1 MSLKPVFDRNG
12 QASGIISVKNGGT
25 IMNHKNPQSR
35 MAIVVVYLI
44 LSVVLMA
51 TAATAQTTRIK
62 TVVLG
67 FESMEGDYG
76 LIVKTTNGNFIYYQ
90 DKSSKRMDDLLNES
104 MTKKMPI
111 IIINGPK
118 YINDVQRGR

>member
-1 MSLKPVFDRNG
+1 V
-12 QASGIISVKNGGT
+12 
-25 IMNHKNPQSR
+25 
-35 MAIVVVYLI
+35 
-44 LSVVLMA
+44 A

-90 DKSSKRMDDLLNES
+90 DKSSKRVDDLLNES

>member
-1 MSLKPVFDRNG
+1 
-12 QASGIISVKNGGT
+12 
-25 IMNHKNPQSR
+25 MNHENPQNR
-35 MAIVVVYLI
+35 MAIVAVCLI
-44 LSVVLMA
+44 LSLALVA
-51 TAATAQTTRIK
+51 TAATAQTTRTK

-67 FESMEGDYG
+67 FEPMEGDYG
-76 LIVKTTNGNFIYYQ
+76 LIVKTTNGSFIYYQ

-118 YINDVQRGR
+118 YIKDVQRGR

>member
-1 MSLKPVFDRNG
+1 
-12 QASGIISVKNGGT
+12 
-25 IMNHKNPQSR
+25 MNHKNPQSR
-35 MAIVVVYLI
+35 MALVVVCLI
-44 LSVVLMA
+44 LSLILVT

-67 FESMEGDYG
+67 FEPMEGDYG
-76 LIVKTTNGNFIYYQ
+76 LIVKTINGNFIYYQ

-118 YINDVQRGR
+118 YIKDVQRVR